1 MTFWNNRNLQ
11 CIVHVP
17 LNSYFH
23 LKFIHMKIFTSLLII
38 LALGLLIF
46 NVTQLDFTRF
56 TEDNKI
62 ALIGIFASFCA
73 ILILLIFRL
82 SKKIEEKSKN

>member
-1 MTFWNNRNLQ
+1 MKWLS
-11 CIVHVP
+11 IVHVS
-17 LNSYFH
+17 LNLYFH
-23 LKFIHMKIFTSLLII
+23 IKFIHMKIFTSVLII

-46 NVTQLDFTRF
+46 NITQLDFNHF

-82 SKKIEEKSKN
+82 SKKIEEKTKN